1 MSSENITAEVSEVNT
16 VSSPAPTNNTTQNT
30 NVSNTTPQQ
39 FDPTKIVVTDENSA
53 LNGLVTFLN
62 VAQRRGVFTF
72 GESAK
77 INECIQKFLRDGPST
92 TQ

>member
-1 MSSENITAEVSEVNT
+1 MSSDNITAEISEVTNT
-16 VSSPAPTNNTTQNT
+16 STNKTQTT
-30 NVSNTTPQQ
+30 TTPTTQQ
-39 FDPTKIVVTDENSA
+39 FDATKIVVTDENTA

-72 GESAK
+72 AESAK
-77 INECIQKFLRDGPST
+77 CNECIQKFVRDGPPP

>member
-1 MSSENITAEVSEVNT
+1 MSTENITANVIENT
-16 VSSPAPTNNTTQNT
+16 DTQTNTTST
-30 NVSNTTPQQ
+30 NTTTTPTPQQQQ
-39 FDPTKIVVTDENSA
+39 FDPTKIVVTDENTA

-72 GESAK
+72 AEAAK
-77 INECIQKFLRDGPST
+77 CNECIQRFVRDGPPP

>member
-1 MSSENITAEVSEVNT
+1 MSSENNITAQVSEVNT
-16 VSSPAPTNNTTQNT
+16 VSSPAPTNNTTQNA
-30 NVSNTTPQQ
+30 TTPPTQQ
-39 FDPTKIVVTDENSA
+39 FDPTKIVVTDENTA